1 MIHWFSK
8 YEYAVILAKV
18 LLCIGCQFSKG
29 APTALGLRKTV
40 QTSSYNSQQICKLFY
55 FSSLLAI
62 YIEMTGKTWI
72 LIMFSFCLLTSLK
85 IPKKTTA
92 RENFTFYI
100 NLANNLFFFSTCNL
114 SRNDGENLKFDH
126 VFLLP
131 FDEFKNTEKIC

>member
-18 LLCIGCQFSKG
+18 LLCIGCQFSIG

-55 FSSLLAI
+55 FSSH
-62 YIEMTGKTWI
+62 
-72 LIMFSFCLLTSLK
+72 
-85 IPKKTTA
+85 P
-92 RENFTFYI
+92 
-100 NLANNLFFFSTCNL
+100 CNL
-114 SRNDGENLKFDH
+114 YRNDGENLNFDH

-131 FDEFKNTEKIC
+131 FDEFKNTEENNS

>member
-55 FSSLLAI
+55 FSIIIKMYQLNFKI
-62 YIEMTGKTWI
+62 YVLIIENT
-72 LIMFSFCLLTSLK
+72 
-85 IPKKTTA
+85 
-92 RENFTFYI
+92 N
-100 NLANNLFFFSTCNL
+100 
-114 SRNDGENLKFDH
+114 KF
-126 VFLLP
+126 
-131 FDEFKNTEKIC
+131 